1 MGIRTSSRRRPK
13 ADNTPPAGQ
22 DAGAAALAGAYEQLR
37 GITAGGLGGG
47 WRYGA
52 AVLAASGMAAWMAA
66 AATWAPHR
74 PPADQRDG
82 AAAQAQAE
90 RSPSAP
96 DQSLPAI
103 FAEGGESVGSACPAL
118 PPAATSQLIA
128 VMAQL
133 TLHHARA
140 RAHAAFP
147 VPAPDPR
154 QEPIPP

>member
-1 MGIRTSSRRRPK
+1 
-13 ADNTPPAGQ
+13 
-22 DAGAAALAGAYEQLR
+22 
-37 GITAGGLGGG
+37 
-47 WRYGA
+47 
-52 AVLAASGMAAWMAA
+52 MAAWMAA

-74 PPADQRDG
+74 PPADRRDG
-82 AAAQAQAE
+82 TAAQAQAE

-103 FAEGGESVGSACPAL
+103 SAEGGEPAGSACPAL

-140 RAHAAFP
+140 RAHPASPFP
-147 VPAPDPR
+147 PPASR